1 MQILQLCNKSPWP
14 PSEGGAIA
22 MTAVRQGLF
31 LAGCQVYTLA
41 VSTPKSPM
49 NIESIPDEYLKA
61 GLVESVFIDTVP
73 RILPALKALLTNTS
87 YQISR
92 FYSLIFSKKLENILK
107 KNSFDAVIL
116 ESVFMMPYFEEI
128 KKIFKGPIILRA
140 HNVEHVI
147 WKRVISNT
155 SNPLKRLYLSIL
167 QKQLRKYELKSVEN
181 IDALACI
188 SDIDNKYFIKHTK
201 QKQIF
206 TLAFGVEEKNFP
218 LKEINYSARFG
229 HIGSMNWQPNIEGVN
244 WFLHSVWPKIKE
256 KIPQAQLHLAGR
268 HFPDNFYSSEGVVIH
283 GEVENAVAFMQSL
296 DALVVP
302 LLSGSGVRIKIIEAL
317 QLGVPLI
324 STPLGVEG
332 IDLKHDKHAYICR
345 DTDDFIIAFENIKDI
360 NRSKIMSQNAR
371 NMILENHSLEKVTK
385 VLLEMIEKLKK

>member
-14 PSEGGAIA
+14 PTEGGAIA

-31 LAGCQVYTLA
+31 LAGNQVYTLA

-49 NIESIPDEYLKA
+49 NIASIPEEYLKA
-61 GLVESVFIDTVP
+61 GPIESAFIDTTP
-73 RILPALKALLTNTS
+73 RIFPAVKALLTNTS

-92 FYSLIFSKKLENILK
+92 FYSSNFSKKLESILQ

-128 KKIFKGPIILRA
+128 RNLFKGPIILRA
-140 HNVEHVI
+140 HNVEHII

-155 SNPLKRLYLSIL
+155 SNPLKRVYLSIL
-167 QKQLRKYELKSVEN
+167 QKQLKKYELKSIEL

-188 SDIDNKYFIKHTK
+188 SDIDKEYFIKNTN

-206 TLAFGVEEKNFP
+206 TLVFAVEEKIFP
-218 LKEINYSARFG
+218 LKELSYSARFG
-229 HIGSMNWQPNIEGVN
+229 HIGSMNWQPNIEGIN
-244 WFLHSVWPKIKE
+244 WFLHSVWPKIKTE
-256 KIPQAQLHLAGR
+256 IPQAQFHLAGR
-268 HFPDNFYSSEGVVIH
+268 HFPDDFYSPDAVVIH
-283 GEVENAVAFMQSL
+283 GEVEDAVSFMQSL

-302 LLSGSGVRIKIIEAL
+302 LLSGSGVRIKIVEAL

-324 STPLGVEG
+324 ATPLAVEG
-332 IDLKHDKHAYICR
+332 LDLKHAEHAYICR
-345 DTDDFIIAFENIKDI
+345 NIDDFIAAFENLKDV
-360 NRSKIMSQNAR
+360 SKSKTMSQKAKNL
-371 NMILENHSLEKVTK
+371 ILEKHSIEKVTK
-385 VLLEMIEKLKK
+385 GLVEMIEKLKK